1 MIDLHTHSLYSDG
14 ELIPAEL
21 WRRAQVKGYRYL
33 AITDHVDASNF
44 EVVFTRLKSAALS
57 LNRGDYPVL
66 IPGLEFTHLPPALIA
81 PLTAQARALG
91 VPLIVVHGESLA
103 EPVAPGTNRAAIEAD
118 IDILAHPGLITL
130 EEAARARERNIFL
143 ELSARKG
150 HSPGQRPRGPG
161 GPGGGR
167 LPHPQHRRPRPLG
180 PHHPAPGGT
189 HRPRRRLTGRR
200 SPNPLRRRRSPGP
213 PPGGAVEERGKKKN
227 LGEPRFFSKARFPQT
242 PSWKNGPVGCARRT
256 LHWLFPA
263 KKLDSLLICILIL
276 INY

>member
-1 MIDLHTHSLYSDG
+1 MIDLHTHTLYSDG

-44 EVVFTRLKSAALS
+44 EVVFARLKTAALS

-91 VPLIVVHGESLA
+91 VPLIVVHGETLV

-118 IDILAHPGLITL
+118 VDILAHPGLLTL
-130 EEAARARERNIFL
+130 EEAARARERGVFL

-150 HSPGQRPRGPG
+150 HALANGHVA
-161 GPGGGR
+161 R
-167 LPHPQHRRPRPLG
+167 LALEV
-180 PHHPAPGGT
+180 
-189 HRPRRRLTGRR
+189 
-200 SPNPLRRRRSPGP
+200 
-213 PPGGAVEERGKKKN
+213 GA
-227 LGEPRFFSKARFPQT
+227 
-242 PSWKNGPVGCARRT
+242 
-256 LHWLFPA
+256 
-263 KKLDSLLICILIL
+263 SLLVNTDSHSPSDLITRHQAERIARGAGL
-276 INY
+276 RDPAVQTLFADAENLAHRLAEL

>member
-66 IPGLEFTHLPPALIA
+66 IPGLEFTHLPPAMIA
-81 PLTAQARALG
+81 PLSAQARALG
-91 VPLIVVHGESLA
+91 VPLIVVHGETLV

-118 IDILAHPGLITL
+118 IDILSHPGLITL
-130 EEAARARERNIFL
+130 EEVALARERGIFL

-150 HSPGQRPRGPG
+150 HCLANGHVA
-161 GPGGGR
+161 R
-167 LPHPQHRRPRPLG
+167 L
-180 PHHPAPGGT
+180 AMEV
-189 HRPRRRLTGRR
+189 
-200 SPNPLRRRRSPGP
+200 
-213 PPGGAVEERGKKKN
+213 GA
-227 LGEPRFFSKARFPQT
+227 
-242 PSWKNGPVGCARRT
+242 
-256 LHWLFPA
+256 
-263 KKLDSLLICILIL
+263 SLLVNTDSHSPSDLMTRAQ
-276 INY
+276 